1 VQNSFNW
8 KELMFRAA
16 IGVAETILGKSK
28 SKELRKISLAD
39 SDISEELY
47 DQMIDRIKM
56 RWSLH

>member
-1 VQNSFNW
+1 
-8 KELMFRAA
+8 MFRAA